1 MWRRRAERQAEPPD
15 WPPADAPARRSPNAA
30 RLKRR
35 IPTGKLVP
43 RQACPKY
50 ARVVQTRA
58 GSNLQAVDT
67 TTGGNRWRYSKSADR
82 KVMGVRPPS
91 RHHSKIFKTYN
102 LNVFSCECLLQGL
115 SQWNSHRDRFVTL
128 LCLGGF
134 LALL

>member
-1 MWRRRAERQAEPPD
+1 MPVWYKTVLVATCKPLIPLQGATDGGTQNPPI
-15 WPPADAPARRSPNAA
+15 ARSW
-30 RLKRR
+30 
-35 IPTGKLVP
+35 GF
-43 RQACPKY
+43 
-50 ARVVQTRA
+50 
-58 GSNLQAVDT
+58 D
-67 TTGGNRWRYSKSADR
+67 
-82 KVMGVRPPS
+82 PPS